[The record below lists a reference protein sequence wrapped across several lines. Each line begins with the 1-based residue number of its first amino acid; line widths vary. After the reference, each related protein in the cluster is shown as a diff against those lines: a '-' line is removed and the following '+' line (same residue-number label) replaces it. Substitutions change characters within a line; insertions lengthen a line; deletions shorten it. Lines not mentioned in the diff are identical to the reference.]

1 MMNTTIFTK
10 EGIMIMK
17 KAMSVILLLA
27 LTITLNAGVVGTFPQ
42 GDNGGIAVMSDEPP
56 ITELH
61 F

>member
-1 MMNTTIFTK
+1 
-10 EGIMIMK
+10 MK
-17 KAMSVILLLA
+17 KAMSVILFLA